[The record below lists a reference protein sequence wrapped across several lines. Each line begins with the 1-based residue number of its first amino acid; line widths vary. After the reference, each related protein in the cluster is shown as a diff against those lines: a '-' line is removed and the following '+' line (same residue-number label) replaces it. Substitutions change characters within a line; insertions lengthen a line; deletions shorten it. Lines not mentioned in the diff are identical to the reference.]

1 MLCDATFFRYFPLL
15 LTNVSINV
23 TAYALHVAV
32 AASTLVVL
40 FKQGTKNP
48 HRIEHVTFTALLL
61 VLGSINIIVYL
72 FGLTFCNIKFQE
84 STDLQLVA
92 CLDWEQAHPPPDY
105 GSQLVSSGFSNNPA
119 CEYDWNTAPV
129 KFVGISTN
137 WLDTEFGGP
146 DYTRGQDVVALLIS
160 TLAQTYLLLRCHLL
174 LGRWL
179 VTGGMCILLLASIG
193 FAICNIILL
202 PIDPTP
208 NVMSP
213 LGVGSYNLHGNF
225 SRAFWAL
232 SLSYNLAANALII
245 GRLMWLRVRVGS
257 LMGKEYGRIYTGLAA
272 MLMESSALYTVVLV
286 LAYTVLPGEGGAA
299 NMFSP
304 VVTQTEAI
312 AAELIILRFALG
324 RSLSRKDVVT
334 VAVATAPPAKFMDDS
349 DSLENDLE
357 SGGTAAVLN
366 LAPSKRAVA
375 RVHAQAQ
382 HSLMSTISQFPSS
395 VADVLRSHLGGND
408 SGKEHV
414 DTTTSQ
420 RSDSV

>member
-1 MLCDATFFRYFPLL
+1 MHCDATFLKYFPLL

-48 HRIEHVTFTALLL
+48 HRTKHVTFTALLL

-84 STDLQLVA
+84 LTDRQLVV
-92 CLDWEQAHPPPDY
+92 CLEWERAHPPPEN
-105 GSQLVSSGFSNNPA
+105 STQLVSFGSSYNRA

-129 KFVGISTN
+129 RMVGTSAYSY

-146 DYTRGQDVVALLIS
+146 DYPRGQDVVALLIS

-174 LGRWL
+174 LGRRL
-179 VTGGMCILLLASIG
+179 VTGGMSILLLASIG
-193 FAICNIILL
+193 FAICNIIFL
-202 PIDPTP
+202 PIDSTP
-208 NVMSP
+208 NLMIP
-213 LGVGSYNLHGNF
+213 LEVGSHNLHGNF

-245 GRLMWLRVRVGS
+245 GRLMWLRARVGS

-304 VVTQTEAI
+304 VVAQTEAI

-334 VAVATAPPAKFMDDS
+334 VAVATAPQAKFMDDS

-357 SGGTAAVLN
+357 SGGTAAVPK

-375 RVHAQAQ
+375 RVQAQAQ

-395 VADVLRSHLGGND
+395 VADVLRSQLGGHD
-408 SGKEHV
+408 LGKEHV
-414 DTTTSQ
+414 DTTTS
-420 RSDSV
+420 